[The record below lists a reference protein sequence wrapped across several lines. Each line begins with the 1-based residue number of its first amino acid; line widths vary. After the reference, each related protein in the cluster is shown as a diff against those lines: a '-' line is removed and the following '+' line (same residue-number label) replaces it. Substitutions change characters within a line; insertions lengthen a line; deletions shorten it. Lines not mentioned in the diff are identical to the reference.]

1 MPVRLDGILL
11 TKPVHALTAP
21 SPEIVGEEP
30 SMFGGPVNKLGPTTL
45 FTGGV
50 IFVTRV
56 TGGRDYNTGTIGTC
70 RGELVKALCPS
81 VPLYAVLVDV
91 LGILD
96 TRCSGDVGLPIPGI
110 ERLIAFPLETLE
122 VLLFIVLANSL

>member
-1 MPVRLDGILL
+1 MLGLRGVVAQLGGQVVGTDLGQSTARAESGCDRGLGVPVQLDRILL

-56 TGGRDYNTGTIGTC
+56 TGGGDHNTGTIGTC
-70 RGELVKALCPS
+70 GGELVKALHPS

-96 TRCSGDVGLPIPGI
+96 T
-110 ERLIAFPLETLE
+110 
-122 VLLFIVLANSL
+122 